1 MISSASLSKGLSF
14 QLPLFFFSSP
24 PFCLHAFLASN
35 SRNFQR
41 EQSLEEEVSF
51 SKADFE
57 YIQGIL
63 GVPDNASLLAS
74 IEQLVIL

>member
-1 MISSASLSKGLSF
+1 M
-14 QLPLFFFSSP
+14 
-24 PFCLHAFLASN
+24 
-35 SRNFQR
+35 
-41 EQSLEEEVSF
+41 SF

-57 YIQGIL
+57 CIQGIL